1 MKHCISLS
9 CKGSNLP
16 VWLQHKSSDNKG
28 FTASSETCTFGIR
41 CFFSE
46 NHIRNMVFCWKI
58 SANKHWSKK
67 KIGRNKMKSKES

>member
-41 CFFSE
+41 CFFFRKSHSE
-46 NHIRNMVFCWKI
+46 YGVLLENQCKQALVEEEDR
-58 SANKHWSKK
+58 
-67 KIGRNKMKSKES
+67 KEQDEK